1 MGIFFRCKSC
11 GSDLYSQ
18 LLKEE
23 MRFPYQFMCHVCQN
37 TNKYYNYE
45 VQIERYDFVCT
56 NCSGSFH
63 TKRSLPLQVL
73 CPHCKSILYLN
84 SDGTVRIIEARTPPV
99 TTRRSTVGGALG
111 GLVLGALIG
120 GPIGALFG
128 AIAGG
133 ALGSTQDNPE
143 CEYL

>member
-11 GSDLYSQ
+11 GSDLYSP

-23 MRFPYQFMCHVCQN
+23 LQFPQSFTCHVCQN
-37 TNKYYNYE
+37 TNDYYNYE
-45 VQIERYDFVCT
+45 IKEERYDFVCT

-63 TKRSLPLQVL
+63 AKKSLPLQVL

-84 SDGTVRIIEARTPPV
+84 SDGTIGIIEAHPPPV
-99 TTRRSTVGGALG
+99 TTRQSTAGGALG
-111 GLVLGALIG
+111 GLALGALIG
-120 GPIGALFG
+120 GPVGALLG
-128 AIAGG
+128 AIVGG
-133 ALGSTQDNPE
+133 ALGSTQDNQE